1 MLLSKTQKLEYAM
14 AEARSYEE
22 WREAA
27 IEHDE
32 ASGVDEWVESD
43 ESKHFDYESI
53 RRRLGRLRRLRE
65 SGDYTRLLFAL
76 NEGIH
81 GNIDGMGRRALY
93 GKARFGTKKLIME
106 FVDEVVNALELLASE
121 EADDIPF
128 DDRLDFFRRARH
140 CYGCSAFVMSGAGSM
155 LFFHIGAVKA
165 MWQEGVLPD
174 ILSGSSGGAIV
185 GSLVATHGDEDLE
198 TLFEPGNLVHEVGN
212 NQGLLRYL
220 DMFRPEVA
228 SVEEINEA
236 LERLLP
242 DLTFQEAFELT
253 GRHLNVSIAAAEKHQ
268 TSRLLNAITT
278 PNVYVREAVMASAAV
293 PGFYPPVKLAAKND
307 QGEKQPYLRSR
318 SWVDG
323 SISDDMPAKRL
334 SRIYGV
340 NHFIVSQVNP
350 HVFPFVT
357 DSRRGTDLWSIVRTA
372 GSRTAREW
380 LNAGAV
386 LFEKP
391 LSWNPTISRLTNAG
405 LSIINQD
412 YVGDINIL
420 PSTRLFNPLK
430 LLAHKSVE
438 EVIEL
443 IAMGERAT
451 WPKIEMIRIQT
462 KIGRTLDDILRRLD
476 HGAMDVAGPASRR
489 AG

>member
-1 MLLSKTQKLEYAM
+1 MILSATGRLQAAM
-14 AEARSYEE
+14 SAAESYDE

-27 IEHDE
+27 VAHDK
-32 ASGVDEWVESD
+32 ASGVDKWIESD
-43 ESKHFDYESI
+43 ESKHFDYASI
-53 RRRLGRLRRLRE
+53 RRRLERLRQSRQ
-65 SGDYTRLLFAL
+65 SGDHARLLYAL

-93 GKARFGTKKLIME
+93 GKALFGTKQLIME
-106 FVDEVVNALELLASE
+106 YVDEVVHALELLASDD
-121 EADDIPF
+121 ADDIPF
-128 DDRLDFFRRARH
+128 DERLHFFRRAQH
-140 CYGCSAFVMSGAGSM
+140 CYGCSAFVMSGAGSL
-155 LFFHIGAVKA
+155 LFFHIGAAKA
-165 MWQEGVLPD
+165 MWLEGILPD

-185 GSLVATHGDEDLE
+185 GSLVGTRINEDLE
-198 TLFEPGNLVHEVGN
+198 KIFEPENLVHEIERDE
-212 NQGLLRYL
+212 GLLRYF
-220 DMFRPEVA
+220 DKFRPEVA
-228 SVEEINEA
+228 SVEEIHEA

-253 GRHLNVSIAAAEKHQ
+253 GRHFNVSIAAAEKHQ

-293 PGFYPPVKLAAKND
+293 PGFYPSVRLAAKND
-307 QGEKQPYLRSR
+307 EGEKQPYLKSR
-318 SWVDG
+318 RWVDG

-334 SRIYGV
+334 TRIYGV

-357 DSRRGTDLWSIVRTA
+357 DTRRGTGPLATLRTA

-380 LNAGAV
+380 LNAGAT
-386 LFEKP
+386 LLEKP
-391 LSWNPTISRLTNAG
+391 LSWNPTIHRLTNVG

-412 YVGDINIL
+412 YIGDVNIL
-420 PSTRLFNPLK
+420 PDKRLFNPLK
-430 LLAHKSVE
+430 LLAHRSVE
-438 EVIEL
+438 EVVDL

-451 WPKIEMIRIQT
+451 WPKIEMIRVQT
-462 KIGRTLDDILRRLD
+462 KIGRTLDGIVSRFERRLPKSN
-476 HGAMDVAGPASRR
+476 VRR